1 MCVNSNSYTIS
12 ENDILAVLA
21 LKQQV
26 REYDFFDLIDV
37 DIFAVVVL
45 DQGVREFDLLELIK
59 D

>member
-1 MCVNSNSYTIS
+1 M
-12 ENDILAVLA
+12 LA

-26 REYDFFDLIDV
+26 REYDFFDPIDV
-37 DIFAVVVL
+37 DISAVVVL